1 MFSAAGEC
9 TADPITFQPTIR
21 ASVVAFHDCAVN
33 APLLIHT
40 MLMTAIA
47 GLTGSIAPDRCISS
61 LALVVP
67 ERSNRMRWV
76 WVRENYAGMGS
87 VVRHTP
93 VHPAY
98 ALFGLPSIVTVPLAS
113 P

>member
-1 MFSAAGEC
+1 
-9 TADPITFQPTIR
+9 
-21 ASVVAFHDCAVN
+21 
-33 APLLIHT
+33 
-40 MLMTAIA
+40 
-47 GLTGSIAPDRCISS
+47 
-61 LALVVP
+61 
-67 ERSNRMRWV
+67 
-76 WVRENYAGMGS
+76 MGS

>member
-1 MFSAAGEC
+1 MPEMRVMESRLA
-9 TADPITFQPTIR
+9 IVPTLP
-21 ASVVAFHDCAVN
+21 FCGLPNVN
-33 APLLIHT
+33 RV
-40 MLMTAIA
+40 
-47 GLTGSIAPDRCISS
+47 GD
-61 LALVVP
+61 
-67 ERSNRMRWV
+67 
-76 WVRENYAGMGS
+76 RENYAGMGS

>member
-1 MFSAAGEC
+1 MSQKNASKILPAAPDIPFGHSWHN
-9 TADPITFQPTIR
+9 TKTP
-21 ASVVAFHDCAVN
+21 SVVRNGLSAVTMPSRPV
-33 APLLIHT
+33 AALINPQW
-40 MLMTAIA
+40 
-47 GLTGSIAPDRCISS
+47 G
-61 LALVVP
+61 
-67 ERSNRMRWV
+67 
-76 WVRENYAGMGS
+76 RENYAGMGS

>member
-1 MFSAAGEC
+1 M
-9 TADPITFQPTIR
+9 
-21 ASVVAFHDCAVN
+21 VAFHDCALN
-33 APLLIHT
+33 APLLTHT

-76 WVRENYAGMGS
+76 WVRESYCPISARSQM
-87 VVRHTP
+87 
-93 VHPAY
+93 
-98 ALFGLPSIVTVPLAS
+98 LWAS
-113 P
+113 LRDAISGRR

>member
-1 MFSAAGEC
+1 MMPS
-9 TADPITFQPTIR
+9 
-21 ASVVAFHDCAVN
+21 
-33 APLLIHT
+33 
-40 MLMTAIA
+40 
-47 GLTGSIAPDRCISS
+47 SS
-61 LALVVP
+61 LNPVSKGPTVYEAQSGGLPFGDLTPTQNVPSSPVVTVCP
-67 ERSNRMRWV
+67 AHWIYGAYSAG
-76 WVRENYAGMGS
+76 VRENYAGMGS